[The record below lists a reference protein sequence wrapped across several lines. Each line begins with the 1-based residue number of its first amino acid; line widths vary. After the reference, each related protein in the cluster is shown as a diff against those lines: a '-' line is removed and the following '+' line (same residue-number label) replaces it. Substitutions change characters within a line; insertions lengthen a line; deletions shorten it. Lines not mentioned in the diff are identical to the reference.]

1 MLINLSRSSLSLILT
16 RLFLPQGSHVVH
28 ERKEVVGVEMDCEV

>member
-1 MLINLSRSSLSLILT
+1 MT

-28 ERKEVVGVEMDCEV
+28 ERKEVEVVGMDYAVWQVRV

>member
-1 MLINLSRSSLSLILT
+1 MLT

-28 ERKEVVGVEMDCEV
+28 ERKEVEVVGMDYVV